1 MSGLK
6 MASFMIGMVCGMGVG
21 VLMVTTCIRLLKEI
35 QDKRLRIAKLELEAS
50 LNRKR
55 GNAQVVEQEE
65 K

>member
-1 MSGLK
+1 
-6 MASFMIGMVCGMGVG
+6 MIGMVCGMGVG
-21 VLMVTTCIRLLKEI
+21 VLMVATCIRLLKEI